1 MSRTRTRI
9 RRTSVA
15 FVSTVAVALLAAC
28 SSAPAASTGAGAD
41 KTVTVA
47 ITQDPEN
54 LNPVVGGS
62 FGALSLE
69 FNLFD
74 QLAEIAVDGSVVPR
88 AASEWSSNE
97 DFTVWD
103 FTLRDDIVFH
113 DGTPMTASDVVFSF
127 EEVLADADSNRQLW
141 LTDMVAVEAV
151 DDTHVRFT
159 LSTPFSEWP
168 RQTTLIS
175 IVPQAAYEEVGAD
188 AFSEAPVGSGPFRFE
203 SWQRGQSVV
212 VTKFDDYFG
221 GAPKLDT
228 VEFVPV
234 PSDDARVTG
243 VQSGTVD
250 IAAIPTAQI
259 AAVDNTGSADVVSI
273 PSHQVVFL
281 GFNTESGPLA
291 DPALRR
297 AVSYAIDR
305 EAIVETI
312 LDGNGQTNSQLVA
325 PTVVGFADDL
335 APVEFDQAAAEAELA
350 ASGYGGE
357 EVAFQ
362 YALDGVIPMGAEI
375 AQAIAG
381 QLEEVGITVSLEGT
395 DNASYDITTRE
406 HGLTG
411 LYLGQFSPSILDAGL
426 PLRFLFAPEA
436 TNYFDDA
443 AIEQLVAE
451 QKAVADDARLDVI
464 SQIWQSNQD
473 SSYLAPLYT
482 PDAAY
487 GVSPE
492 VVWEPRPDGLFIM
505 KDADTR

>member
-1 MSRTRTRI
+1 MPSPRMRT
-9 RRTSVA
+9 A
-15 FVSTVAVALLAAC
+15 LAVASSLTALALLTAC
-28 SSAPAASTGAGAD
+28 TSGASPSSSAGTEKS
-41 KTVTVA
+41 VTVA

-54 LNPVVGGS
+54 LNPVIGGS

-74 QLAEIAVDGSVVPR
+74 QLAEINTDGTVGPR

-103 FTLRDDIVFH
+103 FTLRDDILFH
-113 DGTPMTASDVVFSF
+113 NGETMTAADVVFSF
-127 EEVLADADSNRQLW
+127 EEVLADPESNRQLW
-141 LTDMVAVEAV
+141 LTDMTSVEAV

-175 IVPQAAYEEVGAD
+175 IVPQAAYEELGSD
-188 AFSEAPVGSGPFRFE
+188 AFNEAPVGSGPFSFV

-212 VTKFDDYFG
+212 MEKFDDYFG
-221 GAPKLDT
+221 GAPALDT
-228 VEFVPV
+228 VEWIPV
-234 PSDDARVTG
+234 AADDARVTG
-243 VQSGTVD
+243 VQSGTLD
-250 IAAIPTAQI
+250 IASVPTAQI
-259 AAVDNTGSADVVSI
+259 PAVESTGSAEVRDI
-273 PSHQVVFL
+273 PSHQVVYL

-291 DPALRR
+291 NADLRR
-297 AVSYAIDR
+297 AVSFAIDR
-305 EAIVETI
+305 DAIVETI
-312 LDGNGQTNSQLVA
+312 FDGRAQPNSQLVA
-325 PTVVGFADDL
+325 PTVVGFSDSL
-335 APVEFDQAAAEAELA
+335 EPVEYDPAAAEAALEEA
-350 ASGYGGE
+350 GYKGE
-357 EVAFQ
+357 AISFQ
-362 YALDGVIPMGAEI
+362 YALDGVIPLGAEL

-381 QLEEVGITVSLEGT
+381 QLEAVGITVELEGT
-395 DNASYDITTRE
+395 DNASYDILNRE

-426 PLRFLFAPEA
+426 PLRFLFSAEA

-443 AIEQLVAE
+443 AIEQLVVD

-464 SQIWQSNQD
+464 SEIWQINQD
-473 SSYLAPLYT
+473 NVYIAPLYS

-487 GVSPE
+487 GVNPS

-505 KDADTR
+505 KDADVE